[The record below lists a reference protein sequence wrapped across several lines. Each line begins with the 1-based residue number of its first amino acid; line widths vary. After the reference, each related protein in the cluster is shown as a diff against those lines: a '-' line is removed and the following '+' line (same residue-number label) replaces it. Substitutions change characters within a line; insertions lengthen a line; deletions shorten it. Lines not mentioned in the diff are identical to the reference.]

1 MATGEESRPSAG
13 QARSG
18 RESGREGTAGREG
31 ARRRGM
37 RNVETP
43 DEQLDL
49 LTAALLGAAI
59 GAAAGF
65 VLRPRP
71 KRSRLVRAVERAERV
86 GRDAGKSAGRFR
98 KTVGRQTADG
108 AEWVRDHLS
117 PNDAREELSRYMGEA
132 RERISDAV
140 EEELRDLRRAIRRQ
154 RRKLGV

>member
-1 MATGEESRPSAG
+1 
-13 QARSG
+13 
-18 RESGREGTAGREG
+18 
-31 ARRRGM
+31 M

-98 KTVGRQTADG
+98 TTVGRQTADG

-117 PNDAREELSRYMGEA
+117 PKDARKELSRYMGEA

>member
-1 MATGEESRPSAG
+1 V
-13 QARSG
+13 ARD
-18 RESGREGTAGREG
+18 A
-31 ARRRGM
+31 ARRRGA
-37 RNVETP
+37 RSEATP

-65 VLRPRP
+65 ILRPRP
-71 KRSRLVRAVERAERV
+71 RHSRLVSAVERAERS
-86 GRDAGKSAGRFR
+86 GRDVTRQASKKAGRFR
-98 KTVGRQTADG
+98 KSVGSQASEGAD
-108 AEWVRDHLS
+108 WVRDRLS
-117 PNDAREELSRYMGEA
+117 PRDPRPDLSRYMGEA

>member
-1 MATGEESRPSAG
+1 MATGEESRPSAE
-13 QARSG
+13 ARSG
-18 RESGREGTAGREG
+18 RGSGREGAGAREG
-31 ARRRGM
+31 ARRGGTRGS
-37 RNVETP
+37 EIA

-71 KRSRLVRAVERAERV
+71 RRSRLVRAVERAERV
-86 GRDAGKSAGRFR
+86 GRDAGKSAGRVR
-98 KTVGRQTADG
+98 QRVGRQASDG
-108 AEWVRDHLS
+108 AEWVRDHMS
-117 PNDAREELSRYMGEA
+117 PSDARSELSRYMGEA

>member
-1 MATGEESRPSAG
+1 
-13 QARSG
+13 
-18 RESGREGTAGREG
+18 
-31 ARRRGM
+31 
-37 RNVETP
+37 VETP

-71 KRSRLVRAVERAERV
+71 RRSRLVRAVESAERV

-98 KTVGRQTADG
+98 KNVGRQAEHSAD
-108 AEWVRDHLS
+108 WVRDHVS
-117 PNDAREELSRYMGEA
+117 PSDARDELKRYMGEA

>member
-1 MATGEESRPSAG
+1 ME
-13 QARSG
+13 
-18 RESGREGTAGREG
+18 TA
-31 ARRRGM
+31 
-37 RNVETP
+37 

-71 KRSRLVRAVERAERV
+71 KRSRLVRAVENAERA

-98 KTVGRQTADG
+98 KRVGRQAVEG
-108 AEWVRDHLS
+108 AGWVREHVAPAD
-117 PNDAREELSRYMGEA
+117 PRREIGRYMGEA

-140 EEELRDLRRAIRRQ
+140 EEEIRDLRRAIRRQ